1 MGPLSEKSD
10 EKRAH
15 LSIDSYQV
23 DTGALLVSGVHSPL
37 DPTESLRIRYVRYVD
52 RYLGTHNFERRRKID
67 RNLLPLMCSKCWKL
81 F

>member
-23 DTGALLVSGVHSPL
+23 DTGARLVSGVDSPP
-37 DPTESLRIRYVRYVD
+37 DQTESLRIRYVPYA
-52 RYLGTHNFERRRKID
+52 GHEFGAHNFERRRKID
-67 RNLLPLMCSKCWKL
+67 KHLLPLMCSK
-81 F
+81 

>member
-23 DTGALLVSGVHSPL
+23 DTGAQLVSGVQSPL
-37 DPTESLRIRYVRYVD
+37 DPTESLRIRYVRHVGH
-52 RYLGTHNFERRRKID
+52 YLGTHNFRAKEENRQK
-67 RNLLPLMCSKCWKL
+67 SSSSYVQ
-81 F
+81 